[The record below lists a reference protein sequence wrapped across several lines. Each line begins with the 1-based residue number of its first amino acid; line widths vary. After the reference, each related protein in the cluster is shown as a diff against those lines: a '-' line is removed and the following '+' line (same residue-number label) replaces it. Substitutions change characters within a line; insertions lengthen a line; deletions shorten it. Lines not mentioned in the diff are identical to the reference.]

1 MPVVNHEAL
10 RTFSAEILM
19 GVGASSEAA
28 QVVASHLVEANLVG
42 HDSHGVIRL
51 LQYCEHARGG
61 QMNPQ
66 AEPEII
72 RESSTTALVDGS
84 LTWGPV
90 VARFAMDLAIDKAQ
104 LHGLAAVSL
113 RNAYH
118 VGMVGTYPSA
128 AAAKGLIGMAFCNVQ
143 GTGRVAPWGAREPR
157 LGTNPIS
164 IAVPSEGDPIV
175 VDMATSAVAEGK
187 VRVAKTE
194 GTPVPLGW
202 VLGPDGEFSTNPN
215 DAYEQ
220 GALAPLGGDQ
230 GHKGYCLSVAV
241 DLLAGV
247 LAGTPCGLM
256 GQQYANG
263 LLFQV
268 INPDQF
274 CEQDVFR
281 RGVHRYGEYLKSAV
295 ARDGV
300 EKVLLPGD
308 IERQKRRQRLA
319 EGVSIG
325 GQLWEQLTELGASL
339 GVSFK
344 GASRQ

>member
-10 RTFSAEILM
+10 RTFAAQVLAAA
-19 GVGASSEAA
+19 GAPSEAA
-28 QVVASHLVEANLVG
+28 QIVADHLVEANLAG

-51 LQYCEHARGG
+51 LQYCDHARSG
-61 QMNPQ
+61 QMNPK
-66 AEPEII
+66 AEPAVV
-72 RESSTTALVDGS
+72 RQSPTTALVDGNLS
-84 LTWGPV
+84 WGPIA
-90 VARFAMDLAIDKAQ
+90 ARFAMNLAIDKAQ
-104 LHGLAAVSL
+104 AHGVAAVSL

-118 VGMVGTYPSA
+118 VGMVGVYPA
-128 AAAKGLIGMAFCNVQ
+128 EAAAKGLIGMAFCNVQ

-157 LGTNPIS
+157 LGTNPIA
-164 IAVPSEGDPIV
+164 IAVPTEGHPIV

-194 GTPVPLGW
+194 GTAVPLGW
-202 VLGPDGEFSTNPN
+202 VLGPDGGFSTDPN

-256 GQQYANG
+256 GNQYANG

-268 INPDQF
+268 INPDHF
-274 CEQDVFR
+274 CERDAFMQ
-281 RGVHRYGEYLKSAV
+281 GVDNYSAYLKSA
-295 ARDGV
+295 APREGV
-300 EKVLLPGD
+300 EQVLLPGE
-308 IERQKRRQRLA
+308 IERQKKGQRLV
-319 EGVSIG
+319 EGVRIG
-325 GQLWEQLTELGASL
+325 AQLREQLVALGASL
-339 GVSFK
+339 GVSSEEVL
-344 GASRQ
+344 GA